1 MKFLKSLLLCFLFF
15 GLGNFKAQE
24 NQMNDWERR
33 ATLNLHLLIKLE
45 KDYLNKRKNLKL
57 PYELTLNLKK
67 LRTNYHSKI
76 ENEGLIIGNN
86 LNDNNFSKFY
96 FLGTLDVTYPDISFV
111 LLDRTN
117 FFTTKTKDEEKQKY
131 NELFMEIAKQIP
143 NETYIEL
150 SKITDE
156 IKKDKFALTVP
167 YRFEIFQDLFD
178 ENQRKRIDIINFLLW
193 NVE

>member
-1 MKFLKSLLLCFLFF
+1 MNFLKSLLLCFLFF

-24 NQMNDWERR
+24 ENNIKNVFISKNILLLESNYR
-33 ATLNLHLLIKLE
+33 LNSKKINF
-45 KDYLNKRKNLKL
+45 DIANIKNLRKIYDEKL
-57 PYELTLNLKK
+57 K
-67 LRTNYHSKI
+67 LLFPNKLIEDDKI
-76 ENEGLIIGNN
+76 KAAIY
-86 LNDNNFSKFY
+86 FY
-96 FLGTLDVTYPDISFV
+96 YQYYPDINAI
-111 LLDRTN
+111 LLNRN
-117 FFTTKTKDEEKQKY
+117 NQFLTKISDEEKQKY
-131 NELFMEIAKQIP
+131 NELFLEIAKQIP

-156 IKKDKFALTVP
+156 INRDKFALTVP